1 MDLSFLPT
9 LPPVFGQ
16 TFLVGALLLAGLLG
30 GELARRALGL
40 PRIVG
45 YVLAGVLLGP
55 QVSGVLGPGAL
66 GNARVLIDLSLGL
79 IVFELGHR
87 LDFQWLRRNRWLFA
101 AAIAESVFS
110 FGAIFATLTAFGFA
124 PLLAASAAAIGTA
137 TSPAVVLLVA
147 HELRAAGQVTERMLL
162 LTAVNSVFAYV
173 ALTLLLPFLHLQHEA
188 AWSLALLHPLYLL
201 GGSVL
206 AGLATSLALLS
217 LARWVGKREDRQFI
231 LLVAVVVLAVG
242 VARNLNLSV
251 VVTLLTLG
259 LLARNLDRRHVL
271 LPLRFGYGGQ
281 LFFVILFVLTGA
293 SLEFGA
299 LPAAA
304 AAVAAFIGARFLGKA
319 IALLALGRLS
329 GVSAA
334 NAGLLSVALLPM
346 SGLALVMVLDTA
358 ALYPGFGGELAAVVL
373 SAVAVLEILGPI
385 ATQFALKRA
394 GEADPA
400 ATGG

>member
-1 MDLSFLPT
+1 VDLSFLPA

-45 YVLAGVLLGP
+45 YALAGVLLGP

-101 AAIAESVFS
+101 TAVAESALCFAAIHF
-110 FGAIFATLTAFGFA
+110 TLLAFGFA

-162 LTAVNSVFAYV
+162 LTAVNSVFAYL
-173 ALTLLLPFLHLQHEA
+173 ALTLLLPFLHLQHAA

-206 AGLATSLALLS
+206 AGLATSLALLA

-293 SLEFGA
+293 SLQFAPLASVG
-299 LPAAA
+299 LG
-304 AAVAAFIGARFLGKA
+304 VAAFIGARFAGKA
-319 IALLALGRLS
+319 LALFAFAPLS
-329 GVSAA
+329 GLRPAS
-334 NAGLLSVALLPM
+334 AGLLAVALLPM
-346 SGLALVMVLDTA
+346 SGMAVVMVLDTA
-358 ALYPGFGGELAAVVL
+358 ALYPEFGGELAAIVL
-373 SAVAVLEILGPI
+373 SAVAVLELFGPI
-385 ATQFALKRA
+385 ATQFALKSA

-400 ATGG
+400 AAGG

>member
-1 MDLSFLPT
+1 MDLSFLPP

-45 YVLAGVLLGP
+45 YALAGVLLGP
-55 QVSGVLGPGAL
+55 QVSGILGHGAL

-101 AAIAESVFS
+101 AAIAESAFC
-110 FGAIFATLTAFGFA
+110 FLAIHVVMLAFGFA

-162 LTAVNSVFAYV
+162 LTAVNSVFAYL
-173 ALTLLLPFLHLQHEA
+173 ALTLLLPLLHLQHAA
-188 AWSLALLHPLYLL
+188 AWSLAVLHPVWLL
-201 GGSVL
+201 GGSL
-206 AGLATSLALLS
+206 AGGAGAAFLLLA

-293 SLEFGA
+293 SLQFAPLASVG
-299 LPAAA
+299 L
-304 AAVAAFIGARFLGKA
+304 AVAAFIAARFAGKA
-319 IALLALGRLS
+319 IALLAFGRLS
-329 GVSAA
+329 GVGAASAA
-334 NAGLLSVALLPM
+334 LLSVALLPM
-346 SGLALVMVLDTA
+346 SGMAVVMVLDTA
-358 ALYPGFGGELAAVVL
+358 ALYPEFGGELAAVVL
-373 SAVAVLEILGPI
+373 SAVAVLELLGPV

-400 ATGG
+400 AVG